1 MYFYLKLT
9 GWNGAKWIPSF
20 SERSAKTWLTRGALL
35 LTFRVQSPRALQIYF
50 LHTRDSLHNLS
61 HPWPLHVTPVTPTP
75 AAWLNLL
82 KKMWSEVSP
91 AWYPWSSEV
100 LWKGKLT
107 TVHLQNLLVPACWAA
122 WAGDNLEAAGVSG
135 KLWRQAFLG
144 FFLLL
149 LGLLFSGFC
158 SDRMWSRK
166 RKPTRKQK
174 PT

>member
-1 MYFYLKLT
+1 MNCLLKPGSCEDSHYWL
-9 GWNGAKWIPSF
+9 
-20 SERSAKTWLTRGALL
+20 SECNHPMLSRYI
-35 LTFRVQSPRALQIYF
+35 FV
-50 LHTRDSLHNLS
+50 HTRFTSQFIPPLA
-61 HPWPLHVTPVTPTP
+61 LHVTPVTRTP

-91 AWYPWSSEV
+91 AWFHWSSEV

-122 WAGDNLEAAGVSG
+122 WAGDNLEAARVSG
-135 KLWRQAFLG
+135 NLWRQAFLG

-158 SDRMWSRK
+158 SDQMWFWK

-174 PT
+174 PK